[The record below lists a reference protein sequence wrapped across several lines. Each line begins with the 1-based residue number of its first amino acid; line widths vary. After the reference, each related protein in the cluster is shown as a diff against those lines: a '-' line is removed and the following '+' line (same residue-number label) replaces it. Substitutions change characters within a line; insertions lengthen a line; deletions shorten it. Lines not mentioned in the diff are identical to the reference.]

1 MTSAQAS
8 WTAWQVPGVKS
19 VKNGSHGEGK
29 GLGFQSHDRRAIRPS
44 ISGHSQQGV
53 RLIKAAL
60 PRAPTK
66 LYEERGRQEGQ
77 AVEDWV
83 NAERQLSSSKP

>member
-44 ISGHSQQGV
+44 ISGHSRRTTV
-53 RLIKAAL
+53 ELAAST
-60 PRAPTK
+60 AITG
-66 LYEERGRQEGQ
+66 YQ
-77 AVEDWV
+77 
-83 NAERQLSSSKP
+83 